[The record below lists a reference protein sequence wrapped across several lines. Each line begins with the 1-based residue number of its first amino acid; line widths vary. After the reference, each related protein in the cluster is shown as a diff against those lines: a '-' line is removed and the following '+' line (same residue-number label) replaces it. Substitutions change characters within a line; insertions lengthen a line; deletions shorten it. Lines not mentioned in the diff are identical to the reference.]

1 MMFKKGSFEVGGTV
15 YPAAIKVHYCIIAAT
30 TAAAAAAAAA
40 STVAAA
46 AAAAAAAADD
56 DDDDDD
62 GDDDEMCCPQY
73 FRLLNTHLSLSEAVA
88 RSNCLFLCIVCKFS
102 Y

>member
-46 AAAAAAAADD
+46 AAAA

-62 GDDDEMCCPQY
+62 GDDDDEMCCPQY
-73 FRLLNTHLSLSEAVA
+73 FRLLNTHLSLSEAAA